1 MQFQFQQQLA
11 ALVSDYNQKKWL
23 IAVSGGLDSMVLL
36 HLMLELKLEIAVSH
50 CNFNLRAQ
58 ESEKDAMF
66 VDNFCKKNQIPFYL
80 KVFETQHFAKTHQL
94 STQMAAREMRYTW
107 FENLC
112 QSENFDFVCTAHHLD
127 DQLETFII
135 NLSRGTG
142 LNGLTGIPALQK
154 NICRPM
160 LGFSRLE
167 INNYANEHQILWR
180 EDASNQSD
188 YYLRNQ
194 IRHHVT
200 PALKNI
206 SHDFLSSFE
215 KTLSHLQESQ
225 SLIRDAMQNFQEKCV
240 VFDEHQVLIDLYSL
254 KQFQNPN
261 AYLYSFLNP
270 FGFTAWQDVFQ
281 LIHSQTGKMVV
292 SPSHHLLKNRETLVL
307 TLNKKEKKHSYII
320 NQKQEELNFPIK
332 LRFSEVSAL
341 GESNANTIFVDSEL
355 LEFPLTIR
363 KWESGDTFFP
373 FGMSGSK
380 KVSKYFKDEKMSL
393 HEKKQI
399 WLLCSKNQIVWVI
412 GKRFDRRF
420 QINNLTKTILQITL
434 HS

>member
-1 MQFQFQQQLA
+1 MQLKFEQQLA
-11 ALVSDYNQKKWL
+11 SLVSEHSQKKWL

-36 HLMLELKLEIAVSH
+36 HLMLELKLNIAVAH
-50 CNFNLRAQ
+50 CNFGLRA
-58 ESEKDAMF
+58 EASDADASL
-66 VDNFCKKNQIPFYL
+66 VSTFCHKHQIPFHL
-80 KVFETQHFAKTHQL
+80 KVFETEKFAQDNRL
-94 STQMAAREMRYTW
+94 STQMAARELRYSW
-107 FENLC
+107 FENLR
-112 QSENFDFVCTAHHLD
+112 QTEGFDFVCTAHHLD

-154 NICRPM
+154 NICRP
-160 LGFSRLE
+160 LLHFSRLE
-167 INNYANEHQILWR
+167 IESFAEKHQILWR

-215 KTLSHLQESQ
+215 KTLSHLQDSQ
-225 SLIRDAMQNFQEKCV
+225 SLIRDAMQNFQETCV
-240 VFDEHQVLIDLYSL
+240 IFDEHQVLIDLNSL

-363 KWESGDTFFP
+363 KWESGDMFFP

-393 HEKKQI
+393 HEKNQI
-399 WLLCSKNQIVWVI
+399 WLLCSKNQIVWII